1 MDTQSERAIS
11 TTWNEMKMRGMFDR
25 MTVIDIKALQI
36 KLGQIAL
43 AGFMDAKNAAT
54 DGIEKTYTELSI
66 KLCRP

>member
-43 AGFMDAKNAAT
+43 AGFMDAKNASV
-54 DGIEKTYTELSI
+54 DGAEQLYTELS
-66 KLCRP
+66 KTLFK